1 MVLLSTDDYA
11 LCLLAFFAAL
21 DGYAQLKRPERPP
34 APDPRDGDE
43 TLQNLRS
50 VAYEQA
56 IERWKIEYLQP
67 WEQRKERHDRQKR
80 IERRKTLR
88 NRTSE
93 AAVVG
98 DATAMQRL
106 DSERDRKKKSMQ
118 SSRKRISEAAAAGDA
133 TAMQRQDSERD
144 RIKKSMQSSRKRIS
158 EAAAAGDATAMQRQ
172 DSERDRK
179 RHCRDEQRSIQSNGI
194 AYHPLLIILVVYLL

>member
-1 MVLLSTDDYA
+1 MLLSTDDYA

-133 TAMQRQDSERD
+133 TAMQWQ
-144 RIKKSMQSSRKRIS
+144 
-158 EAAAAGDATAMQRQ
+158 A
-172 DSERDRK
+172 SERDRK
-179 RHCRDEQRSIQSNGI
+179 RQCRDERRSIQSNG
-194 AYHPLLIILVVYLL
+194 APSRLSHIIRFS

>member
-1 MVLLSTDDYA
+1 MHPSIRFKIQVGDMVLLSTDGYA
-11 LCLLAFFAAL
+11 LCLLAFFATL
-21 DGYAQLKRPERPP
+21 DEYAQLKRPERPP

-80 IERRKTLR
+80 AERRKTLR
-88 NRTSE
+88 KRTSE
-93 AAVVG
+93 AAAV
-98 DATAMQRL
+98 
-106 DSERDRKKKSMQ
+106 
-118 SSRKRISEAAAAGDA
+118 
-133 TAMQRQDSERD
+133 
-144 RIKKSMQSSRKRIS
+144 
-158 EAAAAGDATAMQRQ
+158 GDATAMQRQ

-179 RHCRDEQRSIQSNGI
+179 RQRRDDQRSTQSDG
-194 AYHPLLIILVVYLL
+194 APSRLSHIIRFS